1 MTGPRARRRAGALA
15 AVLAVQA
22 LCAVF
27 FMADV
32 IADLRFAGW
41 IPHTLFEALIAFA
54 LLAGVAICA
63 LELRRVVEDMRRADA
78 AVSAASGALAEV
90 IAQRFAG
97 WGLTAAE
104 ADVALFALKGFDTA
118 EIAELRG
125 AAAGTV
131 RAQLA
136 RVYAKAGVSNRAG
149 LVALFLEDLLAG
161 LPLPAAARPSAPAG
175 AASVPSGTAGGGLS
189 GGS

>member
-1 MTGPRARRRAGALA
+1 MSPPRRSGRAGALA
-15 AVLAVQA
+15 VLLAVQA

-27 FMADV
+27 FVADV
-32 IADLRFAGW
+32 TADFRLAGW
-41 IPHTLFEALIAFA
+41 IPHTVFEALVA
-54 LLAGVAICA
+54 LALFAGVGLCA

-78 AVSAASGALAEV
+78 AVAAASGALAEV
-90 IAQRFAG
+90 IGARFAE

-104 ADVALFALKGFDTA
+104 ADVALFALKGFETA
-118 EIAELRG
+118 EIAGLRG

-149 LVALFLEDLLAG
+149 LIALFLEDLLAG
-161 LPLPAAARPSAPAG
+161 LPEPAPASG
-175 AASVPSGTAGGGLS
+175 SAA
-189 GGS
+189 

>member
-1 MTGPRARRRAGALA
+1 MTLLPPSGRARALA
-15 AVLAVQA
+15 AVLTLQA

-27 FMADV
+27 FVADV
-32 IADLRFAGW
+32 IGDFRLAGW
-41 IPHTLFEALIAFA
+41 IPHTLLEAVVAFA
-54 LLAGVAICA
+54 LFAGVALCA
-63 LELRRVVEDMRRADA
+63 LELRHLLEDMRRADA

-90 IAQRFAG
+90 IAARFAG

-104 ADVALFALKGFDTA
+104 ADVALFALKGFDTG
-118 EIAELRG
+118 EIAALRG

-136 RVYAKAGVSNRAG
+136 RVYAKAGISNRAG

-161 LPLPAAARPSAPAG
+161 LPAPARPPEMPAN
-175 AASVPSGTAGGGLS
+175 AASEKARQQGA
-189 GGS
+189 

>member
-1 MTGPRARRRAGALA
+1 MSRSRPRGRAAALA
-15 AVLAVQA
+15 ALLAVQA

-27 FMADV
+27 FAADV
-32 IADLRFAGW
+32 IADFRLAGW
-41 IPHTLFEALIAFA
+41 IPHTVFEALVAFA
-54 LLAGVAICA
+54 LLVGVALCA
-63 LELRRVVEDMRRADA
+63 VELRRVVEGMRRADA

-90 IAQRFAG
+90 IGARFAG

-149 LVALFLEDLLAG
+149 LIALFLEDLLAG
-161 LPLPAAARPSAPAG
+161 LPAPALASEPAPDGTAPAASRTAP
-175 AASVPSGTAGGGLS
+175 
-189 GGS
+189 